1 MPRSEQKKA
10 KKPTK
15 DIITDPE
22 SLTRTDQVFA
32 LLGACWY
39 VWQTTTCGANHD
51 EIFQSLGLNVEYSK
65 NDLIETAGEL
75 LHPRFKN

>member
-1 MPRSEQKKA
+1 MPRTKHKKV
-10 KKPTK
+10 KKLTK

-32 LLGACWY
+32 LLGASWY
-39 VWQTTTCGANHD
+39 LWQTITCGVKHD
-51 EIFQSLGLNVEYSK
+51 EIFQSLGLKVEYSK
-65 NDLIETAGEL
+65 NDLMETAGEL